1 LRPRAAARRAAR
13 PCDELSIQGHEPPHA
28 ARPPPQNGPSHH
40 DALPKT
46 MRDLPAPARLPVA
59 HAPRPA
65 PAAPAARHLL
75 ALAALAGLAALA
87 PPAARAAASADAILQ
102 ANREASGAGR
112 EGEVILDYRFE
123 GQGMTGTSSTRYDT
137 ATGRFVDSSV
147 VGPTSG
153 ADGFDGR
160 QAWQR
165 DPSGTVTPQDGGDK
179 RQLAVNEAYRDANA
193 WWRPD
198 HGGAAITVLPA
209 RTVDGRAYDVLSVTP
224 AGGKAF
230 EAWFDAASHL
240 LARTVEPQGYLVTTT
255 RYDDWREVGGWHVP
269 GRVLV
274 DPGYGAD
281 QLQTM
286 TLQRGE
292 LGAAQP
298 AARYAMPQVALA
310 DASIRN
316 ADGRT
321 TVPFRLIN
329 NHVYADV
336 KVDGKGPFLFIF
348 DTGGHDLLEPSTA
361 KALQVAAQ
369 GKAAGGGAGEGSVE
383 VSFAS
388 GVRFEIGDL
397 EMHDQA
403 IAVLPI
409 ASPGVEGVEEQ
420 GMMGFELFRRFVT
433 TIDYGAQTLTFIDPA
448 RFKPGP
454 ELGTPVP
461 FVFYD
466 HLPQVRGTFEGTPGL
481 FDIDTGSRAEITIT
495 KPFADA
501 HHLRESHPRG
511 VVAVDGW
518 GVGGR
523 SISYVTRARRLT
535 LGPVAVEGL
544 VAGFATQDKGAFS
557 DPNFQGNVG
566 TRLLK
571 RFVVTFDYGH
581 QVMYL
586 RPRPAPVPD
595 IDSFDR
601 SGLWIN
607 AAPAGFEIA
616 DVAKGSAAAEA
627 GLAVGDRIT
636 RVDGAAPGTLSLSD
650 LRARLRD
657 PKVGQV
663 ELVVQHAGAERTLTL
678 KLRDQV

>member
-1 LRPRAAARRAAR
+1 
-13 PCDELSIQGHEPPHA
+13 
-28 ARPPPQNGPSHH
+28 
-40 DALPKT
+40 
-46 MRDLPAPARLPVA
+46 
-59 HAPRPA
+59 
-65 PAAPAARHLL
+65 
-75 ALAALAGLAALA
+75 
-87 PPAARAAASADAILQ
+87 
-102 ANREASGAGR
+102 
-112 EGEVILDYRFE
+112 GEVVLDYRFE
-123 GQGMTGTSSTRYDT
+123 GQGMTGTASTRYDS
-137 ATGRFVDSSV
+137 ATGDFVDSSV

-153 ADGFDGR
+153 ANGFDGR

-165 DPSGTVTPQDGGDK
+165 DASGAVTPQDGGDK

-193 WWRPD
+193 WWMPD
-198 HGGAAITVLPA
+198 HGGARIEALPG
-209 RTVDGRAYDVLSVTP
+209 RTEGGHAYDVLSVTP

-230 EAWFDAASHL
+230 EAWFDARTHL
-240 LARTVEPQGYLVTTT
+240 LARTIEPQGFLVATT
-255 RYDDWREVGGWHVP
+255 RYDDWREVGGWRVP

-274 DPGYGAD
+274 DLGFGAD

-286 TLQRGE
+286 TLRKGDVV
-292 LGAAQP
+292 AARP
-298 AARYAMPQVALA
+298 AASYAIPRSTLA

-316 ADGRT
+316 AQGRT
-321 TVPFRLIN
+321 TVPFKLIN
-329 NHVYADV
+329 NHVYAEV
-336 KVDGKGPFLFIF
+336 KVNGKGPFLFIF
-348 DTGGHDLLEPSTA
+348 DTGGHDLLDPAAA
-361 KALQVAAQ
+361 KALKVASE
-369 GKAAGGGAGEGSVE
+369 GKAAGGGAGEGSVD

-403 IAVLPI
+403 ISVLPI
-409 ASPGVEGVEEQ
+409 MSPAVEGIQEQ

-433 TIDYGAQTLTFIDPA
+433 TIDYGAQTLTFTDPA
-448 RFKPGP
+448 RFRPGP

-466 HLPQVRGTFEGTPGL
+466 HLPQVRGTFEGAPGL

-501 HHLRESHPRG
+501 NHLRESHPRG

-523 SISYVTRARRLT
+523 SVSYVARAKQLT
-535 LGPVAVEGL
+535 LGPVEVDGL

-586 RPRPAPVPD
+586 KPRPAPVPD

-607 AAPAGFEIA
+607 AAPAGYEIV
-616 DVAKGSAAAEA
+616 DVAKGSAGAEA
-627 GLAVGDRIT
+627 GLVVGDRIT
-636 RVDGAAPGTLSLSD
+636 RIDGAAPGALSLSD
-650 LRARLRD
+650 VRARLRD
-657 PKVGQV
+657 PKVDHV

-678 KLRDQV
+678 RLRDQV